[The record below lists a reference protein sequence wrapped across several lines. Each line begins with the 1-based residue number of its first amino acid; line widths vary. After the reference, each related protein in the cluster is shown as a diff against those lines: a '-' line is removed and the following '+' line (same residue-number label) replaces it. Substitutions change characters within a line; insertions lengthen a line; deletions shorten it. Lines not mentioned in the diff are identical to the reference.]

1 MPIFPLTAPITP
13 RVTFHGLLYFTKP
26 VGASYGDPQLWR
38 TDGTAA
44 GTQLVLDAQVGIQWV
59 IVIGDSLLFQTPQK
73 TYRSDGSPAGTNEIP
88 RMPYFSTWPTV
99 CAGNAF
105 VPSSSTLWRIDASLN
120 ARPLATIQGGDVWL
134 GCAAGRIYVLAN
146 TPGAGYDLWTSDG
159 SPDGTTRVRTF
170 GAFQPFT
177 AAAENRIFF
186 KPEDGRL
193 WISDGT
199 AAGTMLIKNV
209 RPAELGLVPYPVSLD
224 GRLLFIA
231 DDGASG
237 HELWVSDGT
246 AAGTLIVLGGASL
259 GIDTLAVIRGIGFFS
274 ASDPQH
280 GKELWRSD
288 GTPGGTLLAA
298 DVDPGPPSSS
308 PIQFTAA
315 GDMMFFVALDANG
328 RRLHALPIDWRTIS
342 IDDVRVPE
350 TAGTATLAVSLDA
363 PAKQSVNASWSTT
376 DGSAHGSLVF
386 SPGET
391 RKTISLTVDRHPE
404 AGGNHF
410 IDVRLS
416 GITGA
421 VPTKSFGT
429 VVIEDVD
436 AAADLAVS
444 LVRSKDRR
452 LDVYDVVV
460 KNLGPSTAP
469 GVTLRSARN
478 TFIEDVTLPPLRPG
492 ESATFAA
499 NFNELLGVTAS
510 SPVPDPNPTNNSA
523 SIRLSVDSTPST
535 STLRLALIPAAL
547 TAGMRARLLIDSIN
561 AGTVQ
566 LTSSDPSVIAV
577 PASVTTSAEIT
588 EIELAALSPGSTTIT
603 ASTQGTSVSMT
614 IAVES
619 GSTYRWPAAMTFNVE
634 DASLVFGTPRRLT
647 ATLRGIAYDT
657 LTRPTGSVAFSEN
670 GNVLANVVV
679 TAAVD
684 GTLTASTV
692 VNSLLPGDHTLTA
705 SYSGDAKFLPESKSL
720 PPLHIFPAPEATFTA
735 TMHLLDDDRALVTI
749 AAIPLARLL
758 PTGTITVTR
767 APFRTVIAENVP
779 LVAGIAVV
787 TVGAPF
793 PASVTVEYS
802 GDAVYHATVRTVPL
816 LPATRR
822 HAAH

>member
-1 MPIFPLTAPITP
+1 MPIFSSIGVISH

-59 IVIGDSLLFQTPQK
+59 IAIGDSLLFQTPQK
-73 TYRSDGSPAGTNEIP
+73 TYRSDGSPAGTHEIP
-88 RMPYFSTWPTV
+88 RMPHFSTQPIV

-105 VPSSSTLWRIDASLN
+105 VPSSPTLWQIDASLN
-120 ARPLATIQGGDVWL
+120 ARPLATFQGGAVWL
-134 GCAAGRIYVLAN
+134 GCAAGRIYLLSN
-146 TPGAGYDLWTSDG
+146 TLSAGYHLWTSDG
-159 SPDGTTRVRTF
+159 SPDGTALVGTV
-170 GAFQPFT
+170 GVFQLLGT
-177 AAAENRIFF
+177 AENRVIF
-186 KPEDGRL
+186 KTADGKVAS
-193 WISDGT
+193 SDGT
-199 AAGTMLIKNV
+199 AAGTMLVKDV
-209 RPAELGLVPYPVSLD
+209 RPPDPGTVPFPVSLD
-224 GRLLFIA
+224 NRLLFLA
-231 DDGASG
+231 DDAALVR
-237 HELWVSDGT
+237 ELWVSDGT
-246 AAGTLIVLGGASL
+246 AAGTFIVLGGASST
-259 GIDTLAVIRGIGFFS
+259 IDALAVVRGRAFFS

-280 GKELWRSD
+280 GRELWRSD
-288 GTPGGTLLAA
+288 GTPEGTSLFA
-298 DVDPGPPSSS
+298 DVDPGPSSSS

-315 GDMMFFVALDANG
+315 GDTLFFVATDANG

-350 TAGTATLAVSLDA
+350 TAGTATLTVSLDA
-363 PAKQSVNASWSTT
+363 PAKQSVSASWSTT

-404 AGGNHF
+404 PGGNHF

-421 VPTKSFGT
+421 VPVKSFGT

-452 LDVYDVVV
+452 LDAYDIVV

-469 GVTLRSARN
+469 GVTLRSAS
-478 TFIEDVTLPPLRPG
+478 TTGIGDVTLPPLRPG
-492 ESATFAA
+492 ESATSTTHFD
-499 NFNELLGVTAS
+499 ELLGVTAS
-510 SPVPDPNPTNNSA
+510 SPLPDPNPTNNSA

-577 PASVTTSAEIT
+577 PASLTTSAEIT

-619 GSTYRWPAAMTFNVE
+619 GATYRWPAAMTFTIENG
-634 DASLVFGTPRRLT
+634 SLVFGTPRRLT

-692 VNSLLPGDHTLTA
+692 VDSLLPGDHTLAA

-749 AAIPLARLL
+749 AATPLARVL

-767 APFRTVIAENVP
+767 TPFRTVVAENVP

-793 PASVTVEYS
+793 PTSVTVEYS